1 MEQENENTEEIKA
14 SDESKEA
21 KKETENK
28 DDIIEAKK
36 ESETLKIKLEETEDR
51 LKRIAAEF
59 DNYKKRSNKERE
71 ELYNSIM
78 GDVVSSFLPVIDNLE
93 KAVES
98 KTEDE
103 GYKQGVELVLK
114 QFKDV
119 LQANGVKEIEAIRKN
134 F

>member
-59 DNYKKRSNKERE
+59 DNYKKRSDKERE

>member
-78 GDVVSSFLPVIDNLE
+78 GDVISSFLPVIDNLE

-119 LQANGVKEIEAIRKN
+119 LQANGVKEIEALRKN